1 MLADLLGDQEE
12 VVDHVLGAAVEL
24 GPQVFALGR
33 DPGRAGV
40 QVALP
45 RHVAAERDQHA
56 GAETELLGA
65 EHRRDDDVAAVAQAT
80 VCTQAHPL
88 AQAVGDQH
96 LLCLGE
102 AELPRRACVLDRGQ
116 RRRAGATV
124 VARDEDVVGAGLRNA
139 GRDGA
144 DAGLGDKLHAD
155 PRPRVHRLQV
165 VDQLR
170 QVFDR
175 VDVVVGRGRDELH
188 AGLGMSE
195 AGDQACDLDPGEL
208 AALAR
213 LRALR
218 DLDLQLV
225 GALQV
230 ARGDAEAGRGDLL
243 DAVVMSHAVTVVVG
257 VGVFAA
263 LARVGAGTDLVHRDG
278 ERLVRLR

>member
-1 MLADLLGDQEE
+1 MLADLFGDQEE

-116 RRRAGATV
+116 RRRAGAAV
-124 VARDEDVVGAGLRNA
+124 GPGHVYDLGQSLDHAR
-139 GRDGA
+139 RDGPDA
-144 DAGLGDKLHAD
+144 DLADELHAD
-155 PRPRVHRLQV
+155 VGPRVDLLQV
-165 VDQLR
+165 EDELG
-170 QVFDR
+170 QVLDR
-175 VDVVVGRGRDELH
+175 VDVVVRR
-188 AGLGMSE
+188 
-195 AGDQACDLDPGEL
+195 
-208 AALAR
+208 R
-213 LRALR
+213 
-218 DLDLQLV
+218 
-225 GALQV
+225 
-230 ARGDAEAGRGDLL
+230 
-243 DAVVMSHAVTVVVG
+243 
-257 VGVFAA
+257 
-263 LARVGAGTDLVHRDG
+263 
-278 ERLVRLR
+278 